1 MAPAGLGA
9 GIQTTA
15 LYAIF
20 LDGELVGRIDYVAFA
35 NTQEERK
42 KRFTSSPAWSSITR
56 SMEAEKGI
64 RIVAGTPRPDGIS
77 YVKRRKYPRRDYH
90 PCEALLE

>member
-1 MAPAGLGA
+1 
-9 GIQTTA
+9 
-15 LYAIF
+15 
-20 LDGELVGRIDYVAFA
+20 
-35 NTQEERK
+35 
-42 KRFTSSPAWSSITR
+42 
-56 SMEAEKGI
+56 MEAEKGI